1 MDEIMEQKG
10 INTKEI
16 RSKIDKENELIRRL
30 ERLQGKAPEPKVV
43 EADKPQ
49 EKCRKKK
56 EGIDGIIENLT
67 GNKDRFNE
75 LLNHELGEERDERKD
90 NYEFVNHPDHYNGY
104 DIEVIDMMVRIWGY
118 EATIMFCL
126 MNAYK
131 YRMRLGMKPGVSI
144 EQDLA
149 KEKWYKQKA
158 KELKSELFDKQING
172 SMNN

>member
-1 MDEIMEQKG
+1 MDG
-10 INTKEI
+10 ILNTKEI
-16 RSKIDKENELIRRL
+16 RKNVDKENELINRL
-30 ERLQGKAPEPKVV
+30 GRLRDKEPEPNFKALD
-43 EADKPQ
+43 EPYGKKPKNKG
-49 EKCRKKK
+49 EIN
-56 EGIDGIIENLT
+56 EIIKSLT

-75 LLNHELGEERDERKD
+75 LLNHELGEERDENDSKD

-158 KELKSELFDKQING
+158 KELKSELFEKQINRNMG
-172 SMNN
+172 S

>member
-1 MDEIMEQKG
+1 MGG
-10 INTKEI
+10 ILNTKEI
-16 RSKIDKENELIRRL
+16 KKNVDKENELISRL
-30 ERLQGKAPEPKVV
+30 EGLRGKATEQKPEALDEPFGKQ
-43 EADKPQ
+43 P
-49 EKCRKKK
+49 KKK
-56 EGIDGIIENLT
+56 EEFNEITMGLT
-67 GNKDRFNE
+67 GNKDWFNE
-75 LLNHELGEERDERKD
+75 LLNHELGEERHENENKD

-158 KELKSELFDKQING
+158 KELKSELFGKQING
-172 SMNN
+172 SMNS